1 MPTTTLKINRPD
13 DELYI
18 IKIDGSDKKIVLD
31 MMDVDL
37 PYKANKTYADINKA
51 YDVCK
56 GNIQAIQNKYK
67 GSGNKGAKRG
77 LMSDEER
84 EISAEYKK
92 MYEKCSGYCDQ
103 LLGEGVMDAIFH
115 KHYYV
120 TMFDDLFTQL
130 EPIIEEMQKN
140 LPAVKERIQKKY
152 GSTNAAEETG
162 TVLKAG

>member
-18 IKIDGSDKKIVLD
+18 IKIDGSDKQIVLD

-37 PYKANKTYADINKA
+37 PYKANKTYADISHA

-67 GSGNKGAKRG
+67 GSKSGKKTG
-77 LMSDEER
+77 LMTDEER
-84 EISAEYKK
+84 EISGEYKK
-92 MYEKCSGYCDQ
+92 MYEKCCTYCDQ
-103 LLGEGVMDAIFH
+103 LLGDGVMEAIFH

-120 TMFDDLFTQL
+120 TMFDDLFAQLDPVITQ
-130 EPIIEEMQKN
+130 MQKN
-140 LPAVKERIQKKY
+140 LPNVKERIRKKY
-152 GSTNAAEETG
+152 GDSSAEESG
-162 TVLKAG
+162 EVLAANGR